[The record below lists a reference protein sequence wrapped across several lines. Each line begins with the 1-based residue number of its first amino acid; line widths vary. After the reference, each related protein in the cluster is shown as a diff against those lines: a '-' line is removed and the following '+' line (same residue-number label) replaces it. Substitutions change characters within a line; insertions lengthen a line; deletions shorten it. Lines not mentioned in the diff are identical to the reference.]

1 MREGEGGRRR
11 EGRQREQ
18 GGEQGCFDHKTFG
31 CMKLLCISLVPKL
44 LPMQLLLHIYC
55 DKSWGGAWE
64 QVQLYTVLTEDIY
77 TKKKELTWI
86 TTVFCASSNTVLW
99 SLTTMNVVL
108 KSDFIENNL
117 TPNRMT
123 DQRIS

>member
-44 LPMQLLLHIYC
+44 LPMQPLSYC
-55 DKSWGGAWE
+55 DKSWEGAWE

-77 TKKKELTWI
+77 TKKKGTHLDYDSFLCIIKYSSVESHYNEC
-86 TTVFCASSNTVLW
+86 CA
-99 SLTTMNVVL
+99 
-108 KSDFIENNL
+108 EE
-117 TPNRMT
+117 
-123 DQRIS
+123 

>member
-1 MREGEGGRRR
+1 
-11 EGRQREQ
+11 
-18 GGEQGCFDHKTFG
+18 
-31 CMKLLCISLVPKL
+31 MKLLCISLVPKL